1 MNTIVKH
8 ALALLFSAVITVGAL
23 SGCSAGDETAGQAPR
38 HLACTELVSFIVAVD
53 RHNEAPGI
61 SSALGDLLEQ
71 AVTAG
76 AAFAVFES
84 DGTPS
89 KVSTYRPKIAGPE
102 NPDAR
107 KKTVS
112 DAVKK
117 LIATVSSLQADSD
130 GNDTLGAVSLAAD
143 SATSTG
149 VTCNTVVILGA
160 GNADRGEL
168 DVTAPGVLTASG
180 SEVAD
185 VLAARKALPA
195 FGAVRT
201 DVILAGIGYT
211 AADGAQT
218 PLRQAERD
226 NLAAIYSTVLTA
238 AGATGVTDLRLPRTG
253 NGPRTQ
259 HTVKPIVVPPP
270 VPLNFCGTTVF
281 DNASQLGFY
290 EGTPDFRDE
299 AAASATLAE
308 FGRFLAGDPTQRLE
322 IVGTTADW
330 GSDEYQLNLAE
341 DRARAAAALVIAS
354 GAADRQITVRWVGS
368 HFPEYNPAEWL
379 PDGSLDPIVANT
391 NRSVRI
397 SFVPPRAGC

>member
-1 MNTIVKH
+1 MNNILKRV
-8 ALALLFSAVITVGAL
+8 LALLFSAVIADGAL
-23 SGCSAGDETAGQAPR
+23 SGCSAGDETTGQAPR
-38 HLACTELVSFIVAVD
+38 QLACTELVSFVVGVD
-53 RHNEAPGI
+53 RDNEAPGI
-61 SSALGDLLEQ
+61 SSALGGLLEQ

-76 AAFAVFES
+76 AAFAFFES

-117 LIATVSSLQADSD
+117 IVATVSSLQADSD

-149 VTCNTVVILGA
+149 ATCNTVIILGA

-180 SEVAD
+180 AEVAAA
-185 VLAARKALPA
+185 LAARKALPA

-211 AADGAQT
+211 AADSAQT
-218 PLRQAERD
+218 PLRQADRD

-259 HTVKPIVVPPP
+259 YTVRPMAVPPP

-281 DNASQLGFY
+281 DNTSQLGFF
-290 EGTPDFRDE
+290 EGSPDFRDKGG
-299 AAASATLAE
+299 ASATLAE
-308 FGRFLAGDPTQRLE
+308 FGRYLAGDPAQRLE
-322 IVGTTADW
+322 IVGTTANW

-341 DRARAAAALVIAS
+341 ARARAAAALVIAG

-368 HFPEYNPAEWL
+368 HFPEYNPAEKL